1 MNTVNI
7 EDFHFVY
14 SQTKISWGKLQH
26 KTILITGATGFFGK
40 CMLQNFICANIEKN
54 LNINIIAL
62 SRDPQKFIS
71 QNPEFNHNCISWLK
85 GDIKNF
91 DFPSQTIDFII
102 HAATDVNT
110 HLIVNEPL
118 SIYQNIVDGTK
129 HVLELAKLNKI
140 SSLLYISSGAVYGKQ
155 PQNTTHISED
165 FIGATNVY
173 DKDSAYG
180 EGKRVAEMFCNIY
193 NKHYHIDIKIARCYS
208 FVGPYLPLDGHF
220 AIGNFINDVINN
232 RKIKIQGDGRPQ
244 RAYLYTAD
252 LMIWLL
258 RILTEGKS
266 CYPYNV
272 GSDEAIDLESLAN
285 MINQFSNNNLGIE
298 IAQAKNLNP
307 PAMYVPSIERAKN
320 ELGLKVYTNL
330 KDAIDKT
337 FKFNSL
343 NKKII
348 NK

>member
-1 MNTVNI
+1 MNTVI
-7 EDFHFVY
+7 KEDFRFVY
-14 SQTKISWGKLQH
+14 SQTKTSWDKLQH

-40 CMLQNFICANIEKN
+40 FMLQNFICSNNEQA

-71 QNPEFNHNCISWLK
+71 QNPEFKHDCISWIK
-85 GDIKNF
+85 GDIKYF
-91 DFPSQTIDFII
+91 EFPEQNIDFII

-110 HLIVNEPL
+110 HLITNEPL
-118 SIYQNIVDGTK
+118 SIYENIVDGTK
-129 HVLELAKLNKI
+129 HILELAKQKNTK
-140 SSLLYISSGAVYGKQ
+140 SVLYISSGAVYGKQ
-155 PQNTTHISED
+155 PHHLTHISED
-165 FIGATNVY
+165 YTGATNVY
-173 DKDSAYG
+173 DKDASYS
-180 EGKRVAEMFCNIY
+180 EGKRVAEMLCNIY
-193 NKHYHIDIKIARCYS
+193 YKQHQVDVKIARCYS

-220 AIGNFINDVINN
+220 AIGNFINDILHN
-232 RKIKIQGDGRPQ
+232 RQIKIQGDGTPQ

-258 RILTEGKS
+258 KILTEGKS

-272 GSDEAIDLESLAN
+272 GSDEAINLESLAN
-285 MINQFSNNNLGIE
+285 MIREYSPNNLSVE
-298 IAQAKNLNP
+298 IAKAKTSAP

-337 FKFNSL
+337 FKFNS
-343 NKKII
+343 K
-348 NK
+348 